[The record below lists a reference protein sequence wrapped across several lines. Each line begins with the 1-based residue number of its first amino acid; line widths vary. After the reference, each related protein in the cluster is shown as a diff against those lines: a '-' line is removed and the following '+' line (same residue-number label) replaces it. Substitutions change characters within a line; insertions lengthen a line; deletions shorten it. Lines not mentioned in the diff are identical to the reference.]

1 MTLAAKI
8 NKDVTA
14 LTFDGWCN
22 GNRFIGMMLRRPKKG
37 SEERQFLTLIGTQ
50 MIISKDILDKYGI
63 ELTVQ

>member
-8 NKDVTA
+8 NKDATA

-37 SEERQFLTLIGTQ
+37 SEERQ
-50 MIISKDILDKYGI
+50 
-63 ELTVQ
+63 